1 MSYMSDKATRWFK
14 DRLAEKKLSQR
25 GLARLL
31 GVDAA
36 AVSLMLRG
44 LREMKIDEAKQ
55 IAVILG
61 VSVEEVLAHVS
72 MPITPKS
79 QPVPIIGFING
90 NSHVEWG
97 DDLGSVPRPT
107 GTLPLNVAA
116 IQCRTAGDNALSYMD
131 RWLLFVPYP
140 IPDGVAAECIDRLS
154 VVCSPGG
161 ECNLALVKR
170 GYAPGRWNLRGPAVH
185 ADETELRSAAP
196 VLLITT

>member
-1 MSYMSDKATRWFK
+1 MFMSNNQTGWFK
-14 DRLAEKKLSQR
+14 DKLAERKLSQR
-25 GLARLL
+25 GLAKLL

-72 MPITPKS
+72 MPITPKA
-79 QPVPIIGFING
+79 QPVPIIGYING
-90 NSHVEWG
+90 NSRVEWG
-97 DDLGSVPRPT
+97 ENLGSVPRPT

-116 IQCRTAGDNALSYMD
+116 IQIRASSGDLAFMD

-140 IPDGVAAECIDRLS
+140 VPEGVSADCIDRMS
-154 VVCSPGG
+154 IV
-161 ECNLALVKR
+161 
-170 GYAPGRWNLRGPAVH
+170 
-185 ADETELRSAAP
+185 
-196 VLLITT
+196 

>member
-1 MSYMSDKATRWFK
+1 MYMSDVNTIWFK

-44 LREMKIDEAKQ
+44 LREMKIDEAKH

-79 QPVPIIGFING
+79 QPVPIIGYING
-90 NSHVEWG
+90 NSRVEWG
-97 DDLGSVPRPT
+97 QDLGSVPRPT
-107 GTLPLNVAA
+107 GTLPLNVAV
-116 IQCRTAGDNALSYMD
+116 IQILAPEGALQFMD

-140 IPDGVAAECIDRLS
+140 IPDGVAAECIDRMS
-154 VVCSPGG
+154 IVCAPGG

-170 GYAPGRWNLRGPAVH
+170 GYAPGRWNLRGPMIT
-185 ADETELRSAAP
+185 ADETELRSAVP
-196 VLLITT
+196 VLLIST

>member
-1 MSYMSDKATRWFK
+1 MFMSNLQHGWFK

-25 GLARLL
+25 GLAKLL

-72 MPITPKS
+72 MPITPRA
-79 QPVPIIGFING
+79 QPVPIIGYING
-90 NSHVEWG
+90 NSRVEWG
-97 DDLGSVPRPT
+97 ENLGTVPRPT

-116 IQCRTAGDNALSYMD
+116 IQIRAPEGAMSFMD

-140 IPDGVAAECIDRLS
+140 LPEGVSAECIDRMS

-170 GYAPGRWNLRGPAVH
+170 GYAPGRWNLRGPAVN
-185 ADETELRSAAP
+185 ADETELRSATP
-196 VLLITT
+196 VLLIST

>member
-1 MSYMSDKATRWFK
+1 MYMHTTQTNWFK
-14 DRLAEKKLSQR
+14 DKLAEKKLSQR

-72 MPITPKS
+72 MPITPRA
-79 QPVPIIGFING
+79 QPVPIIGYING
-90 NSHVEWG
+90 NSRVEWG
-97 DDLGSVPRPT
+97 DNLGSVPRPT

-116 IQCRTAGDNALSYMD
+116 IQIRAPSGELAFMD

-140 IPDGVAAECIDRLS
+140 IHDGVSAECVDRLS
-154 VVCSPGG
+154 VVCAPGG

-170 GYAPGRWNLRGPAVH
+170 GYAPGCWNLRGPAIH
-185 ADETELRSAAP
+185 ADETPLVSAAP
-196 VLLITT
+196 VLLIST

>member
-1 MSYMSDKATRWFK
+1 MSYMSDAGTNWFK

-25 GLARLL
+25 GLAKLL

-72 MPITPKS
+72 MPITPRA
-79 QPVPIIGFING
+79 QPVPIIGIVNG
-90 NSHVEWG
+90 SSHVEFG
-97 DDLGSVPRPT
+97 EDLGYVPRPA
-107 GTLPLNVAA
+107 GSLPLNVAV
-116 IQCRTAGDNALSYMD
+116 IQIRSDSGPLAFMN

-140 IPDGVAAECIDRLS
+140 IPEGVAAECIDRLS
-154 VVCSPGG
+154 IVCAPGG

-170 GYAPGRWNLRGPAVH
+170 GYAPGKWDLSGPAVT
-185 ADETELRSAAP
+185 AKETDLRSAAP